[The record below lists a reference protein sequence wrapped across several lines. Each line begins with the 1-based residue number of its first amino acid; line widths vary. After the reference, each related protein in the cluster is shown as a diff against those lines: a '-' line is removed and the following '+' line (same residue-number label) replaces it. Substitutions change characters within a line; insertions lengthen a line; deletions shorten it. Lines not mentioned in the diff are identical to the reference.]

1 MYFGCNK
8 LLPRLKGDKKIF
20 TRVLRKPHHQLPCL
34 IGICWGLFIL
44 LGFSFTT
51 FPNPAFAAETQWVTV
66 EGLAS
71 IENITKQEA
80 RRRAI
85 EDAMR
90 SAVAMVAGV
99 NILAESLLI
108 NYRLTGDIVKA
119 IPHGKVLEKEM
130 IEEDVDKVFQ
140 KGVTAPSLIYK
151 VRMRIKVA
159 KDSGSR
165 DPYFNLEASCN
176 RAAFKEGD
184 EMQIKIRPTKECY
197 LYLFNILEDDKVIR
211 LLPNSY
217 QSNNFVKA
225 NELLIFPSLEDKN
238 KGITLIAHLPKG
250 KEGTTE
256 TIYLLALKKPLT
268 TDLEKFAEGIY
279 SVYDGCTAFIMDLVK
294 DCVMVPPA
302 DRAERY
308 IQYSITK

>member
-1 MYFGCNK
+1 
-8 LLPRLKGDKKIF
+8 
-20 TRVLRKPHHQLPCL
+20 LRKPQHQTPYL
-34 IGICWGLFIL
+34 IGICLGLLIF
-44 LGFSFTT
+44 LGFFLTT

-90 SAVAMVAGV
+90 AAIERVAGV

-130 IEEDVDKVFQ
+130 IEEDVDKVFHE
-140 KGVTAPSLIYK
+140 GVTAPSLMYK

-159 KDSGSR
+159 KDSGNR

-184 EMQIKIRPTKECY
+184 EMQIKAKATKECY

-217 QSNNFVKA
+217 QRNNFVKA
-225 NELLIFPSLEDKN
+225 NELLIFPNLEDKN

-250 KEGTTE
+250 KEATTE

-279 SVYDGCTAFIMDLVK
+279 SVYDGCTAFIKDLVK